1 MCRRRR
7 GGGEGRMAGCS
18 VARVRC
24 GLTVRFFQNVSGL
37 RVAGDW
43 AGGGACMYDYVLA
56 ARWYTSAA

>member
-43 AGGGACMYDYVLA
+43 VGGCACMYDYVLA